1 MQARKKTSNTKE
13 LVKDMDSFLFGVWLT
28 FILTS
33 LFFAFVLTQKFISRE
48 SIEKTG
54 LISINGI
61 TYRVEKNK

>member
-1 MQARKKTSNTKE
+1 MQARKKTQTKE
-13 LVKDMDSFLFGVWLT
+13 LVKDLDSFLFGAWIT
-28 FILTS
+28 FIITALV
-33 LFFAFVLTQKFISRE
+33 FAFILTQKFVSRD